1 MNEGVYIYLH
11 TGPTE
16 EEINLQRGGPDN
28 KGKRYACAHRD
39 RPTEE
44 SLAEFRAMRD
54 GKYKPGEAFL
64 RMKQSLTDPNEGNPQ
79 MHDLPAY
86 RILDK
91 PHPQTGDKWRVYPLY
106 DFAHCICDQIE
117 DISHSLCTV
126 EFFQSRVSYNWLLEQ
141 LDLKKVGTDEL
152 GPMQREYGR
161 LNVEGTILS
170 KRRIQLLVKGGE
182 FDVKQAD
189 GTLTKRLVPP
199 AVRGWDDPRLYT
211 LIALRRRGIPAQALL
226 NFVSEL
232 GVTTANTNIQTLKLD
247 ASVRKY
253 LERTVPRI
261 MLVLDPIKLV
271 IEDLPED
278 YKEDITIPFDPKDAA
293 KGSRVVP
300 LGREV
305 YIDRSDFASKHSA
318 EFFRLTPEQ
327 PVGLLNAP
335 FAVKYISTLD
345 DGSLK
350 VAKVEGIKPK
360 AFIHWVPAASA
371 LPVTARQYHSLFT
384 VDEPNSLDWKTGAY
398 ADSLN
403 PNSEVTFP
411 NAVVEPGF
419 KELLEREKAVVPESG
434 ASDSIVRFQAVRTAY
449 FAVDPVES
457 QEGKVVLNQIVS
469 LKEDAGKGK

>member
-1 MNEGVYIYLH
+1 
-11 TGPTE
+11 
-16 EEINLQRGGPDN
+16 
-28 KGKRYACAHRD
+28 
-39 RPTEE
+39 
-44 SLAEFRAMRD
+44 MRD

-91 PHPQTGDKWRVYPLY
+91 PHPQTGDKWRIYPLY

-141 LDLKKVGTDEL
+141 LDLKKPGTDEL

-170 KRRIQLLVKGGE
+170 KRKIQLLVRGGE
-182 FDVKQAD
+182 FDVKKPD
-189 GTLTKRLVPP
+189 GTTERRVVPP

-211 LIALRRRGIPAQALL
+211 LIALRRRGIPAAALL

-232 GVTTANTNIQTLKLD
+232 GVTTANTNIQTFKLD

-253 LERTVPRI
+253 LERTVPRL

-271 IEDLPED
+271 IEDLPEG
-278 YKEDITIPFDPKDAA
+278 YKEDITVPFDPKDAS
-293 KGSRVVP
+293 KGSRIVA

-305 YIDRSDFASKHSA
+305 FIDKSDFKTEHSP

-327 PVGLLNAP
+327 PVGLLNVP
-335 FAVKYISTLD
+335 FAIKYVGTAE
-345 DGSLK
+345 DGSIKASKL
-350 VAKVEGIKPK
+350 EGVKPK
-360 AFIHWVPAASA
+360 AYIHWVPAASA
-371 LPVTARQYHSLFT
+371 LSVTARQYNALFT
-384 VDEPNSLDWKTGAY
+384 VEEPNTLDWKSGGY

-403 PNSEVTFP
+403 PKSEVVFE
-411 NAVVEPGF
+411 NVVIEPGF
-419 KELLEREKAVVPESG
+419 KELESKEGGVSPESG
-434 ASDSIVRFQAVRTAY
+434 ASDHIVRFQAVRTGY
-449 FAVDPVES
+449 FAVDTES
-457 QEGKVVLNQIVS
+457 TDEKVVLNQIVT